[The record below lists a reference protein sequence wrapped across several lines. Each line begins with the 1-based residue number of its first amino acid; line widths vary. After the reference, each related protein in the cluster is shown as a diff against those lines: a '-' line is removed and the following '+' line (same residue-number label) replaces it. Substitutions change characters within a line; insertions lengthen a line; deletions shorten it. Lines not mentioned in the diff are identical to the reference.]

1 MVSVFFAIP
10 IGKLSDKIGRDR
22 LIILG
27 FLIFAVTFFM
37 FGKFNSISVFIGLF
51 AMYGLYSTL
60 VDGSQ
65 KAMISDIVSKYLRGT
80 GYGIYHAVLGI
91 TLLPA
96 SLIAG
101 LLYDNVGSNA
111 PFYFGSIM
119 ALIATVL
126 MVVFAI
132 TNKKTNQA
140 KEN

>member
-65 KAMISDIVSKYLRGT
+65 KAMISEN
-80 GYGIYHAVLGI
+80 VLPI
-91 TLLPA
+91 T
-96 SLIAG
+96 SQ
-101 LLYDNVGSNA
+101 
-111 PFYFGSIM
+111 
-119 ALIATVL
+119 AL
-126 MVVFAI
+126 
-132 TNKKTNQA
+132 NS
-140 KEN
+140 